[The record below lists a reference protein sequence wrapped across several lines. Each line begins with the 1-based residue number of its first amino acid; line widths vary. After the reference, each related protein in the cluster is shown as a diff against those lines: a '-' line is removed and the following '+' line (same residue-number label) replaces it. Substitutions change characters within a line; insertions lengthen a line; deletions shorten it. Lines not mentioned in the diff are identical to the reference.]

1 MEFADS
7 DEQALLRDSVRR
19 FAAQRH
25 PFHRGRKVA
34 PRDGSWRE
42 VAANGWTAVGLTEE
56 AGGIG
61 LLPVEL
67 AIIQEEF
74 GRGLVIEPFVS
85 SILLGARA
93 IELIGD
99 ASQRAAI
106 ADVISGDTVVA
117 LAHEEVVT
125 RGAITQIATIA
136 ERAGKGW
143 RINGDKIC
151 VYGAGLAS
159 QLLVTARTS
168 GAVGDRA
175 GISLFLVP
183 RSTDGIEGD
192 EYLTIDG
199 FDAADLSL
207 RDCFAPDNALI
218 GREGGAA
225 EAIEDVVDLAV
236 VALSAEAV
244 GSMER
249 ALHLTRDYALLRR
262 QFGAPIGSFQAIRH
276 RLADMVAELEL
287 GRSSLH
293 RALAARSSDNRVE
306 QNRAASGCKAFVG
319 RAGRFVCENAI
330 QIHGGVGMADEL
342 EVGHHYRRVLA
353 IDAMFG
359 NAEFHLE
366 RFASLTRI
374 CAAAPET

>member
-1 MEFADS
+1 VAVDFEDT

-25 PFHRGRKVA
+25 PFQAGHKAAARG
-34 PRDGSWRE
+34 GCWRE
-42 VAANGWTAVGLTEE
+42 VSANGWTAVGLAEE
-56 AGGIG
+56 AGGAG

-74 GRGLVIEPFVS
+74 GRGLVTEPFVS

-93 IELIGD
+93 IALIGD
-99 ASQRAAI
+99 ASQRAVI
-106 ADVISGDTVVA
+106 ADAISGETVLA
-117 LAHEEVVT
+117 FAHEEATT
-125 RGAITQIATIA
+125 RGAIGQIATSA
-136 ERAGKGW
+136 ERVGSGW
-143 RINGDKIC
+143 RITGEKIC

-168 GAVGDRA
+168 GPVGNRA

-183 RSTDGIEGD
+183 RAAKGIESD

-199 FDAADLSL
+199 YDAADFSFH
-207 RDCFAPDNALI
+207 DCFAPHAALV
-218 GREGGAA
+218 GPEGGAA
-225 EAIEDVVDLAV
+225 EAIQDVVDLAL
-236 VALSAEAV
+236 VALCAEAV

-262 QFGAPIGSFQAIRH
+262 QFGVPISSFQAIQH

-287 GRSSLH
+287 SRSSLH
-293 RALAARSSDNRVE
+293 RALAVRFGDDRVE
-306 QNRAASGCKAFVG
+306 QSRAASGCKALVG

-366 RFASLTRI
+366 RFASLAR
-374 CAAAPET
+374 

>member
-1 MEFADS
+1 MEFADT

-25 PFHRGRKVA
+25 PFQGGRKATV
-34 PRDGSWRE
+34 GQGYWRE
-42 VAANGWTAVGLTEE
+42 VAANGWTALGLTEE
-56 AGGIG
+56 AGGAG

-93 IELIGD
+93 IALIGD
-99 ASQRAAI
+99 ASQRDAI
-106 ADVISGDTVVA
+106 ADAISGETILA
-117 LAHEEVVT
+117 FAHEEAAT
-125 RGAITQIATIA
+125 RGAIAQVATSA
-136 ERAGKGW
+136 ELTREGW
-143 RINGDKIC
+143 RINGDKTC
-151 VYGAGLAS
+151 VYGAGRAS

-168 GAVGDRA
+168 GPVGDRA
-175 GISLFLVP
+175 GLSLFLVP
-183 RSTDGIEGD
+183 RAAKGIESD

-199 FDAADLSL
+199 FDAADLSFC
-207 RDCFAPDNALI
+207 DCFAPAAALV
-218 GREGGAA
+218 GREGEAA

-236 VALSAEAV
+236 VALCAEAV

-249 ALHLTRDYALLRR
+249 ALHLTRDYASPRR
-262 QFGAPIGSFQAIRH
+262 QFGAPISSFQAIQH

-287 GRSSLH
+287 SRSSLH
-293 RALAARSSDNRVE
+293 RALAARFGDDRVK
-306 QNRAASGCKAFVG
+306 QSRAASGCKALVG
-319 RAGRFVCENAI
+319 RAGRIVCENAI
-330 QIHGGVGMADEL
+330 QIHRGVGMADEL

-366 RFASLTRI
+366 RFASLSG
-374 CAAAPET
+374 

>member
-25 PFHRGRKVA
+25 PFQGGRKVA
-34 PRDGSWRE
+34 AREGCWRE
-42 VAANGWTAVGLTEE
+42 VAAKGWTAVGLTEE
-56 AGGIG
+56 AGGVG

-93 IELIGD
+93 IALIGD
-99 ASQRAAI
+99 ASQRAAV
-106 ADVISGDTVVA
+106 ADVISGETFVA
-117 LAHEEVVT
+117 LAHEEIAT
-125 RGAITQIATIA
+125 RGAIAQVATSA
-136 ERAGKGW
+136 KRADQGW
-143 RINGDKIC
+143 CINGDKTC
-151 VYGAGLAS
+151 VYGAVHAS

-175 GISLFLVP
+175 GISLFLIP
-183 RSTDGIEGD
+183 RSAQGIEGD

-199 FDAADLSL
+199 FDAADISF
-207 RDCFAPDNALI
+207 RDCFAPDAALI

-236 VALSAEAV
+236 VALSAEAI

-249 ALHLTRDYALLRR
+249 ALHLTQDYAMLRR
-262 QFGAPIGSFQAIRH
+262 QFGVPISSFQVIQH

-293 RALAARSSDNRVE
+293 RALAARFSDDRAE
-306 QNRAASGCKAFVG
+306 ESKAASGCKALVG

-366 RFASLTRI
+366 RFASLS
-374 CAAAPET
+374 

>member
-1 MEFADS
+1 MDFEDT

-25 PFHRGRKVA
+25 PFQTARKA
-34 PRDGSWRE
+34 AAREGHWGE
-42 VAANGWTAVGLTEE
+42 VAANGWTAVGLAEE
-56 AGGIG
+56 AGGAG

-93 IELIGD
+93 IALIGD
-99 ASQRAAI
+99 VSQRAAI
-106 ADVISGDTVVA
+106 ADAVSGETILA
-117 LAHEEVVT
+117 FAHEEIAT
-125 RGAITQIATIA
+125 RGAIAQVATSA
-136 ERAGKGW
+136 ERTAQGW
-143 RINGDKIC
+143 RIRGDKTC

-168 GAVGDRA
+168 GSVGDRA
-175 GISLFLVP
+175 GLSLFLIP
-183 RSTDGIEGD
+183 RAAKGIESD
-192 EYLTIDG
+192 EYRTIDG
-199 FDAADLSL
+199 FDAADLSFH
-207 RDCFAPDNALI
+207 DCYAPPAALV
-218 GREGGAA
+218 GREGQAA
-225 EAIEDVVDLAV
+225 EAIEDVIDLAV
-236 VALSAEAV
+236 VALCAEAV

-249 ALHLTRDYALLRR
+249 ALHLTRDYASLRR
-262 QFGAPIGSFQAIRH
+262 QFGSPISSFQAIQH

-293 RALAARSSDNRVE
+293 RALAARFGSDRVT
-306 QNRAASGCKAFVG
+306 QSRAASGCKALVG
-319 RAGRFVCENAI
+319 RAARFICENAI

-359 NAEFHLE
+359 DPEFHLE
-366 RFASLTRI
+366 RFASLGG
-374 CAAAPET
+374 

>member
-7 DEQALLRDSVRR
+7 DEQGLLRDSVRR

-25 PFHRGRKVA
+25 AFQAGRKVP
-34 PRDGSWRE
+34 PREGSWRE
-42 VAANGWTAVGLTEE
+42 VAANGWTSVGLTEE
-56 AGGIG
+56 VGGAG
-61 LLPVEL
+61 LLPVEM

-74 GRGLVIEPFVS
+74 GRGLVVEPFVS

-93 IELIGD
+93 LALIGD

-106 ADVISGDTVVA
+106 ADMISGETVVA
-117 LAHEEVVT
+117 FAHEEIAT
-125 RGAITQIATIA
+125 RGAINQIATFA
-136 ERAGKGW
+136 AQADQGW
-143 RINGDKIC
+143 RLTGDKTC
-151 VYGAGLAS
+151 VYGAGRAP

-168 GAVGDRA
+168 GTAGDRA

-183 RSTDGIEGD
+183 HSAVVERD

-199 FDAADLSL
+199 FDAADLSF
-207 RDCFAPDNALI
+207 RDCFVSKAALV
-218 GREGGAA
+218 GQEGEAA

-262 QFGAPIGSFQAIRH
+262 QFGASISSFQAIQH

-293 RALAARSSDNRVE
+293 RALAARFSDNRLE
-306 QNRAASGCKAFVG
+306 QSRAASGCKALVG
-319 RAGRFVCENAI
+319 RAGRFVCESAI

-353 IDAMFG
+353 IDAMLG
-359 NAEFHLE
+359 NAEFHIE
-366 RFASLTRI
+366 RFASLS
-374 CAAAPET
+374 

>member
-1 MEFADS
+1 MEFADT

-25 PFHRGRKVA
+25 PFQGGRKVA
-34 PRDGSWRE
+34 AREGCWRE

-56 AGGIG
+56 AGGVG
-61 LLPVEL
+61 LSPVEL

-93 IELIGD
+93 IALIGD

-106 ADVISGDTVVA
+106 SEAIAGETVLA
-117 LAHEEVVT
+117 FAHEEIAT
-125 RGAITQIATIA
+125 RGAIAQIATSA
-136 ERAGKGW
+136 KRADQGW
-143 RINGDKIC
+143 WINGDKTC
-151 VYGAGLAS
+151 VFGAVRAS

-175 GISLFLVP
+175 GISLFLIP
-183 RSTDGIEGD
+183 RLTKGIEGD

-199 FDAADLSL
+199 FDAADLSF
-207 RDCFAPDNALI
+207 RDCFAPNAALV
-218 GREGGAA
+218 GQEGGAA
-225 EAIEDVVDLAV
+225 GALEDVVDLAV
-236 VALSAEAV
+236 VALCAEAV

-249 ALHLTRDYALLRR
+249 ALHLTRDYASLRR
-262 QFGAPIGSFQAIRH
+262 QFGAPISTFQAIQH

-287 GRSSLH
+287 SRSSLH
-293 RALAARSSDNRVE
+293 CALAARFSDNRAE
-306 QNRAASGCKAFVG
+306 QSRAASGCKALVG
-319 RAGRFVCENAI
+319 RAGRFVCESAI
-330 QIHGGVGMADEL
+330 QIHGGIGMADEL

-359 NAEFHLE
+359 NGEFHFE
-366 RFASLTRI
+366 RFASLS
-374 CAAAPET
+374 

>member
-25 PFHRGRKVA
+25 PFKGGRKVTA
-34 PRDGSWRE
+34 REGCWKE
-42 VAANGWTAVGLTEE
+42 VAVNGWTAVGLAEE
-56 AGGIG
+56 TGGAG
-61 LLPVEL
+61 LLPAEM

-93 IELIGD
+93 IALMGD

-106 ADVISGDTVVA
+106 ADMISGETILA
-117 LAHEEVVT
+117 LAHEEIAT
-125 RGAITQIATIA
+125 RGAITQIATSA
-136 ERAGKGW
+136 ERAGQGW
-143 RINGDKIC
+143 RINGDKTC
-151 VYGAGLAS
+151 VYGAGRAS

-168 GAVGDRA
+168 GTVGDRA

-183 RSTDGIEGD
+183 RAVEGIVGD

-199 FDAADLSL
+199 FDAADLSF
-207 RDCFAPDNALI
+207 RDCFAPDAALV
-218 GREGGAA
+218 GQEGGAV
-225 EAIEDVVDLAV
+225 EAIEDVLDLAV
-236 VALSAEAV
+236 VALCAEAV

-249 ALHLTRDYALLRR
+249 ALYLTRDYALLRR
-262 QFGAPIGSFQAIRH
+262 QFGAPISSFQAIQH

-287 GRSSLH
+287 SRSSLH
-293 RALAARSSDNRVE
+293 RALAARFSDDRME
-306 QNRAASGCKAFVG
+306 QSRAASGCKALVG

-342 EVGHHYRRVLA
+342 EVGHHYRRLLA

-366 RFASLTRI
+366 RFASLT
-374 CAAAPET
+374 